1 MQTNEDIIWSFKLG
15 IMCSLR
21 FHLWKQLRFGKKGKL
36 CARYMG
42 PFEIF
47 EKIGNLA
54 YGITLPPSLERIHN
68 VFHISTLRKFVHDPS
83 HTVELK
89 PLYLVENLS
98 YEEFLIWIVNKMD
111 KVFRRAIV
119 KLVKVQWRNH
129 SEMEATW
136 ELKEG
141 IKDKY
146 PNIFHTLGT

>member
-1 MQTNEDIIWSFKLG
+1 M
-15 IMCSLR
+15 
-21 FHLWKQLRFGKKGKL
+21 
-36 CARYMG
+36 
-42 PFEIF
+42 
-47 EKIGNLA
+47 
-54 YGITLPPSLERIHN
+54 
-68 VFHISTLRKFVHDPS
+68 HDPS

-129 SEMEATW
+129 SEMEAMW